1 MTRAPGTKRA
11 ARFRVSQ
18 PSEHS
23 EQVAL
28 AYMVRTHLDRLPE
41 LELFTAI
48 PNAEQSKA
56 QAGKKWAEGVRPGYP
71 DTLLDLARG
80 EWHGLR
86 IELKRKAYWNVGADC
101 PYAKGQPS
109 PDQRAWHERLTR
121 AGYLVFVT
129 WGWEPAWDILRW
141 YIPLPTYHE
150 HWIIAHHTGR
160 IEVPDFPRSRVYQM
174 SGAERSGAVTVG
186 PSNRE
191 DA

>member
-1 MTRAPGTKRA
+1 VTAKPRAP
-11 ARFRVSQ
+11 RFRVSQ

-41 LELFTAI
+41 LESFTAI

-71 DTLLDLARG
+71 DTLLDLPRS

-86 IELKRKAYWNVGADC
+86 IELKRSAYWNTAADC
-101 PYAKGQPS
+101 PYTKGQPS

-121 AGYLVFVT
+121 EGYLVFVT

-141 YIPLPTYHE
+141 YIGLPPLWPVAA
-150 HWIIAHHTGR
+150 WPDALPCHT
-160 IEVPDFPRSRVYQM
+160 IVPDFPRSRVYQM

-191 DA
+191 VT